1 MKRPDTPFPR
11 HWLYYL
17 ILKYAVIA
25 AAVAMSFYTVYRL
38 YLVSRMAP
46 QNSSFFG
53 MRTHHVVIALI
64 AILIAVA
71 LASNYYL
78 W

>member
-1 MKRPDTPFPR
+1 MNQR
-11 HWLYYL
+11 
-17 ILKYAVIA
+17 A
-25 AAVAMSFYTVYRL
+25 
-38 YLVSRMAP
+38 
-46 QNSSFFG
+46 SFFG
-53 MRTHHVVIALI
+53 MRTHHLVIALV

>member
-1 MKRPDTPFPR
+1 M
-11 HWLYYL
+11 
-17 ILKYAVIA
+17 V
-25 AAVAMSFYTVYRL
+25 
-38 YLVSRMAP
+38 P
-46 QNSSFFG
+46 QSTFLG

-64 AILIAVA
+64 AIVIAVA

>member
-1 MKRPDTPFPR
+1 
-11 HWLYYL
+11 
-17 ILKYAVIA
+17 
-25 AAVAMSFYTVYRL
+25 MS
-38 YLVSRMAP
+38 P
-46 QNSSFFG
+46 KSSTFFG

>member
-1 MKRPDTPFPR
+1 MPRDTF
-11 HWLYYL
+11 LSL
-17 ILKYAVIA
+17 
-25 AAVAMSFYTVYRL
+25 
-38 YLVSRMAP
+38 
-46 QNSSFFG
+46 
-53 MRTHHVVIALI
+53 RTHHVVIALI

>member
-1 MKRPDTPFPR
+1 
-11 HWLYYL
+11 
-17 ILKYAVIA
+17 
-25 AAVAMSFYTVYRL
+25 MSREGSTFL
-38 YLVSRMAP
+38 
-46 QNSSFFG
+46 G
-53 MRTHHVVIALI
+53 MRTHHLVIAII

>member
-1 MKRPDTPFPR
+1 MTQQRST
-11 HWLYYL
+11 
-17 ILKYAVIA
+17 
-25 AAVAMSFYTVYRL
+25 
-38 YLVSRMAP
+38 
-46 QNSSFFG
+46 FFG
-53 MRTHHVVIALI
+53 LRTHHVVIALV